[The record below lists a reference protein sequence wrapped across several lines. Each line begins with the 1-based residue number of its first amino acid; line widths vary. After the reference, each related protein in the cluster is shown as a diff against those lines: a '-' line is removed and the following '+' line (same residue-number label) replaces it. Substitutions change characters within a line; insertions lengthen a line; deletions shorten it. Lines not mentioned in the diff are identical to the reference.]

1 MVSLFGVTMLDGD
14 WKVYKFC
21 CPNAAAV
28 WLQLQT
34 TPASYIV
41 SKQTAEEI
49 AGTRAVKKAVEWPR
63 S

>member
-21 CPNAAAV
+21 CPNEAV
-28 WLQLQT
+28 RWLELQT
-34 TPASYIV
+34 TPATCIV
-41 SKQTAEEI
+41 SKQTAVEI
-49 AGTRAVKKAVEWPR
+49 AGTSAVKKAVEWPR